1 MQCKPRLG
9 LSTWLP
15 PDPRNK
21 LCETPLGWG
30 WTSGQVLQLHQL
42 SQGSSK
48 SLLTLLRSLHEGQ
61 TDRKETMGQRR
72 GLKENVRISSSSV
85 SDAVYPQLSNVPECE
100 SALQPHPEFHH
111 SSPCPFSELPIL
123 VSFRQKILEQAFRDR
138 QHERMITSWL
148 GVRGAYRAFCL
159 PCVPGEFAG
168 SGKNLGHCSK
178 GYILTDI
185 PVLEQGL

>member
-1 MQCKPRLG
+1 MRQLVGRTSKCSVSPGWACPHGCHLTPGISCVKHPLVGGGLLG
-9 LSTWLP
+9 KCFS
-15 PDPRNK
+15 
-21 LCETPLGWG
+21 C
-30 WTSGQVLQLHQL
+30 TSSARGLV
-42 SQGSSK
+42 

-123 VSFRQKILEQAFRDR
+123 VSFR
-138 QHERMITSWL
+138 
-148 GVRGAYRAFCL
+148 
-159 PCVPGEFAG
+159 
-168 SGKNLGHCSK
+168 
-178 GYILTDI
+178 
-185 PVLEQGL
+185 